1 MIISRVLG
9 TINIR
14 GEKLRLDRF
23 LANQGCGSRS
33 EVKRLIRTGKV
44 MVNNLLAREEGLQ
57 IQPGLDRVV
66 CLGAEITYQEFT
78 YLILNKP
85 AGVISA
91 TEDSRQPTVIDLLD
105 RKYRQRGLFPV
116 GRLDKDTEGLLIL
129 TNNGELGH
137 ELLAPKKHVAKRYF
151 ARISGE
157 VTDQDQQAFREG
169 IVLADGGRTLPA
181 ELEILQN
188 GASTEVNVVI
198 YEGKFHQIKRMFHAL
213 GKEVLYLKRLAMGE
227 LQLDPAIEP
236 GGYREMTEAE
246 IAVLKRSGK

>member
-1 MIISRVLG
+1 M
-9 TINIR
+9 
-14 GEKLRLDRF
+14 RLDRF

-33 EVKRLIRTGKV
+33 EVKRLIRAGKV
-44 MVNNLLAREEGLQ
+44 MVNNLPAREEGLQ

-66 CLGAEITYQEFT
+66 CLGAEIGYQEFT

-91 TEDSRQPTVIDLLD
+91 TEDSQPTVIDLLD

-129 TNNGELGH
+129 TNNGGLGH
-137 ELLAPKKHVAKRYF
+137 ELLAPKKHVAKKYF
-151 ARISGE
+151 ARISSE
-157 VTDQDQQAFREG
+157 VTVSDQQAFREG
-169 IVLADGGRTLPA
+169 IVLADSGRTLPA

-188 GASTEVNVVI
+188 GAVAEVIVVI

-227 LQLDPAIEP
+227 LELDPALEP

-246 IAVLKRSGK
+246 IAILQRSGK